1 MTRRTLPS
9 ASLRVRLLM
18 LWYPRQWR
26 DRYADEFAELLAA
39 DLVERPRSLRRTAN
53 VAAAGLRSRL
63 AGAGLASHPLD
74 PAAASRASLATL
86 ACSVAA
92 CGVVG
97 AAMWSQLTIAL
108 QWSVPASH
116 GITQATDLMSGAL
129 LLLFVLALLTAFP
142 VAWAAIRAA
151 VRGQGRP
158 LLLPAVLVA
167 ASAAV
172 LVVGGRHFQNGWPG
186 TGGHLLAHQG
196 LVPAGVAAFA
206 WASTMWITSYWV
218 HPAAL
223 AGFSSGQLA
232 WMALSPAAAA
242 CLVTG
247 AVLLLRRV
255 DLSARALRY
264 QTWFTCLAWAGMTA
278 SLSGSLCWLLSADG
292 ETGPLFHAGTIDLA
306 DLAVLAA
313 SVIAGTAA
321 ARRALLAG
329 AARTPGR

>member
-1 MTRRTLPS
+1 MRRS
-9 ASLRVRLLM
+9 AVPPASRRVRLLL

-39 DLVERPRSLRRTAN
+39 DLAERPRSFRRAAN
-53 VAAAGLRSRL
+53 VAATGLRARL

-92 CGVVG
+92 CGVTG
-97 AAMWSQLTIAL
+97 AAMWSQLTIGL
-108 QWSVPASH
+108 QWSVPAIH
-116 GITQATDLMSGAL
+116 GITQAADLMSGAL
-129 LLLFVLALLTAFP
+129 LLLVVLAVLTAVP
-142 VAWAAIRAA
+142 LARAAIRAA

-158 LLLPAVLVA
+158 LLLPAVLIASGA
-167 ASAAV
+167 AI

-186 TGGHLLAHQG
+186 TGGHLLTHQG

-206 WASTMWITSYWV
+206 WATTMWITTYWV

-223 AGFSSGQLA
+223 AAFSAGQLT
-232 WMALSPAAAA
+232 WMVLSPAAAGS
-242 CLVTG
+242 LLTG

-255 DLSARALRY
+255 DLSPRALRY
-264 QTWFTCLAWAGMTA
+264 QTKMTCLAWAGMTVF
-278 SLSGSLCWLLSADG
+278 LSGSLCWLLSAG
-292 ETGPLFHAGTIDLA
+292 GGTGSLFHAGAIDQA

-313 SVIAGTAA
+313 SVVAGTAA
-321 ARRALLAG
+321 ARRTMVAG
-329 AARTPGR
+329 ATRAPGR